1 MPRNRERSLCNM
13 LPHRLSNGCEN
24 RHRTTGIALNL
35 LDSQL
40 MTGAAAVVARCLAAA
55 AAAAMFH
62 AAPLSAAPVVVL
74 TLDGAVSPATADYV
88 VRGIRQA
95 AEKGAGLVVLKVD
108 TPGGLDTSMRKIIKE
123 ILAAPLPVATFVAPG
138 GARAASAGTFI
149 LYASHIAAMA
159 PATNLGAAT
168 PVPVGIAP
176 VGDPGKA
183 SDESKPEKEAGR
195 DGRANGKTQDK
206 APSKSSTTQKQV
218 NDAAAYIR
226 SLAQLR
232 GRNADW
238 GERAVREAVSL
249 SAAEARELKVIDI
262 VAHDVPD
269 LLKQLNGRKLTVQGV
284 DRTLDTAGAETI
296 MADPD
301 WRSRLLAVITDPS
314 IALILMMIGIYGLI
328 FEFSNPGFVLP
339 GVVGA
344 ICLLLA
350 LFAFQLLPINYA
362 GLGLIVLG
370 LAFIAAE
377 AFLPSFGALGIGG
390 VAALVIGSVIL
401 IEPGAG
407 DFAVP
412 LSFTLALALT
422 SAAVVFLTVA
432 MAARARKRPVVSG
445 SAEMVGARGVVL
457 NDLQSEG
464 WARVHGETWRVV
476 SRVPLMRGQKIRVTR
491 IDGLTLGVEAETE
504 QQNGGAS

>member
-1 MPRNRERSLCNM
+1 M
-13 LPHRLSNGCEN
+13 
-24 RHRTTGIALNL
+24 NL
-35 LDSQL
+35 LDSQVV
-40 MTGAAAVVARCLAAA
+40 TGAAAVVGRCLAAA
-55 AAAAMFH
+55 AAAMMFH
-62 AAPLSAAPVVVL
+62 AGPLSAAPVVVL

-95 AEKGAGLVVLKVD
+95 AEKGAGLVVLRVD
-108 TPGGLDTSMRKIIKE
+108 TPGGLDTSMRKIIRE
-123 ILAAPLPVATFVAPG
+123 ILAASLPVATFVAPG

-168 PVPVGIAP
+168 PVPIGIAP
-176 VGDPGKA
+176 GGDPGKA
-183 SDESKPEKEAGR
+183 PDESKPEKEESR
-195 DGRANGKTQDK
+195 DGKVNGKTRDK
-206 APSKSSTTQKQV
+206 APSKSGMTQKQV

-296 MADPD
+296 MIDPD

-370 LAFIAAE
+370 LAFIVAE

-407 DFAVP
+407 DFTVP
-412 LSFTLALALT
+412 LSFTLTLALA
-422 SAAVVFLTVA
+422 SAAVVFFTVT

-445 SAEMVGARGVVL
+445 SAEMMGAQGLVL
-457 NDLQSEG
+457 EDLQGEG

-476 SRVPLMRGQKIRVTR
+476 SRVPLVRGQKIRVTG
-491 IDGLTLGVEAETE
+491 IDGLTLRVEAETE
-504 QQNGGAS
+504 QHNGGVS

>member
-1 MPRNRERSLCNM
+1 
-13 LPHRLSNGCEN
+13 
-24 RHRTTGIALNL
+24 
-35 LDSQL
+35 
-40 MTGAAAVVARCLAAA
+40 
-55 AAAAMFH
+55 MFH
-62 AAPLSAAPVVVL
+62 AVPLSAAPVVVL

-108 TPGGLDTSMRKIIKE
+108 TPGGLDTSMRKIIRE

-168 PVPVGIAP
+168 PVPIGIAP
-176 VGDPGKA
+176 GGDPGKA
-183 SDESKPEKEAGR
+183 PDESKPEKEAGR
-195 DGRANGKTQDK
+195 DGKVNGKAQDK
-206 APSKSSTTQKQV
+206 APSRSSMTQKQV

-362 GLGLIVLG
+362 GLALIILG

-407 DFAVP
+407 DYSVP
-412 LSFTLALALT
+412 LSFTLTLALA

-445 SAEMVGARGVVL
+445 NAEMVGARGVVL

-476 SRVPLMRGQKIRVTR
+476 SRVPLVRGQKIRVTR